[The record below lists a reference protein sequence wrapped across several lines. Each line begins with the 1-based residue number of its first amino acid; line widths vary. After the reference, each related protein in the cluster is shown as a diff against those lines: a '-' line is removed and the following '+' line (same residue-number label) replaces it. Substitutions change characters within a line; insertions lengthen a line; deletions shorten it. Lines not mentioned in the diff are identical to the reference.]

1 MKNLSENLFVSKYR
15 LQLPLDE
22 NIKHYL
28 LENIS
33 EEKFKELKEYNIVAT
48 TNRNIINNV

>member
-15 LQLPLDE
+15 LQLPLEDDT
-22 NIKHYL
+22 KQYL
-28 LENIS
+28 MENIS

>member
-33 EEKFKELKEYNIVAT
+33 EEKFKELKEAEDIAGT
-48 TNRNIINNV
+48 